1 MLLLTAAAASTLR
14 FKPLKRLRMLQLST
28 AQIQHHTAIDWTA
41 STSEAQKDKNE
52 DPQQIINRSDPPAAD
67 QTSHHT
73 PSRPD
78 EPPPA
83 EPDPAGR
90 RWLCLVRRTET
101 SCDVVVLQTHL
112 LQVNVTLKLSS
123 VCVPG
128 VLIGIRSADLSL
140 IIQLLQ
146 HLDT

>member
-1 MLLLTAAAASTLR
+1 
-14 FKPLKRLRMLQLST
+14 MLQLST

-128 VLIGIRSADLSL
+128 VLIGIRSAELSL